1 MTSSTTAWTSGRSE
15 PQAAARPGIPTE
27 QRVEW
32 TPYLFLLPGIALLVV
47 FYVVPIGISIVGAM
61 FKQNLMGESVF
72 VGLRNYVDLL
82 SDPAFWNSLWVTLL
96 FNLVV
101 NPLQIGLALLLALLT
116 FKQGPAVSLF
126 RAAYFIPMTVSLAA
140 AAMLWNLLLDPNIG
154 MVNGILKS
162 LGLPPQPFLHSASTA
177 LWSIVGIVLWKGVG
191 YWMMFLIAG
200 LQNIPAELYEAA
212 RIDGATR
219 FRQFVHITLPMLKRV
234 LLFVLVADTALNFLL
249 FAPVYLITAG
259 GPSGS
264 TDLLM
269 YRTYKSAYINLD
281 TGTALA
287 TSTIVLIIIGII
299 AAAEFRLM
307 RVQE

>member
-1 MTSSTTAWTSGRSE
+1 
-15 PQAAARPGIPTE
+15 
-27 QRVEW
+27 
-32 TPYLFLLPGIALLVV
+32 
-47 FYVVPIGISIVGAM
+47 
-61 FKQNLMGESVF
+61 
-72 VGLRNYVDLL
+72 
-82 SDPAFWNSLWVTLL
+82 
-96 FNLVV
+96 
-101 NPLQIGLALLLALLT
+101 
-116 FKQGPAVSLF
+116 
-126 RAAYFIPMTVSLAA
+126 MTVSLAA
-140 AAMLWNLLLDPNIG
+140 AAMLWNSLLDPNIG
-154 MVNGILKS
+154 MVNGILKK
-162 LGLPPQPFLHSASTA
+162 LRTAAATFPAQRQHRALVDRRHRAVEGRRLLDDVPDRWVAEYPGRASTKP
-177 LWSIVGIVLWKGVG
+177 LG
-191 YWMMFLIAG
+191 
-200 LQNIPAELYEAA
+200 
-212 RIDGATR
+212 IDGATR